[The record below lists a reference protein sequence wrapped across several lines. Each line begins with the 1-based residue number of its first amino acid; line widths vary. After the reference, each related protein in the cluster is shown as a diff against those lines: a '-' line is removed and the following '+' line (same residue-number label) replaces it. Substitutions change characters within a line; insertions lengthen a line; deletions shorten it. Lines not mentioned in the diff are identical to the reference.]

1 MLFLYFAKKDID
13 KMFQPMKT
21 LGKESKEREEQFQK
35 AKRNFAEVL
44 TNCTVKLASFT
55 VSLTR

>member
-1 MLFLYFAKKDID
+1 
-13 KMFQPMKT
+13 MFQPMKT
-21 LGKESKEREEQFQK
+21 LGKESKEKEEQFQK

-44 TNCTVKLASFT
+44 TNCTVKVASFT